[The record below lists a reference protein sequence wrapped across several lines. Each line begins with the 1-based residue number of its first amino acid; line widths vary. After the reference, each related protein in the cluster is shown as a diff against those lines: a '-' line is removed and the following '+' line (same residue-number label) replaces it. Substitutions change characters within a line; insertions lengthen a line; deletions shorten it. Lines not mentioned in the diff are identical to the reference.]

1 MPKIITIAS
10 QKGGVG
16 KTTTAVNLASG
27 LALRGKQVVV
37 VDLDPQGQVAIALG
51 LSPEPGV
58 FNLMVGDLHLNQVI
72 RASGRPN
79 LWVVPGDK
87 RTGTAQIVLQAERQS
102 ITQAVRESFIA
113 LWNGQ
118 PDFVIFDTAP
128 SVGGFQE
135 AALAVAEL
143 VIIPA
148 ATDHLALFG
157 VKGLVETLASLVK
170 SGQWQGQALV
180 LPTFYD
186 EVTRQSRLNLA
197 TLTTQLEQVHIPVL
211 TPIHRATA
219 LREAVAEGK
228 TIFEYD
234 PNSRAAQEY
243 AALVWKVLEEAQ
255 R

>member
-1 MPKIITIAS
+1 MPKVITVAS

-16 KTTTAVNLASG
+16 KTTTAVNLAIG

-58 FNLMVGDLHLNQVI
+58 FNLMVSDLNLNQVI
-72 RASGRPN
+72 RASGRAN
-79 LWVVPGDK
+79 LWLVPGDK
-87 RTGTAQIVLQAERQS
+87 RTGTAQIVLQAEGHS

-113 LWNGQ
+113 PWNGK

-135 AALAVAEL
+135 AALAVADL

-186 EVTRQSRLNLA
+186 EVTRQSRVNLK
-197 TLTTQLEQVHIPVL
+197 TLTVQLEQVHIPVL
-211 TPIHRATA
+211 DPIHRATA

-234 PNSRAAQEY
+234 PNSRAAREY
-243 AALVWKVLEEAQ
+243 AALVWSVLEAQ
-255 R
+255 Q